1 MKDEFAIHV
10 EDNLARQIGD
20 RVKKTN
26 PKYLY
31 DKLGSQLFEQICMQP
46 EYYLTRVELEIL
58 NNYSADIA
66 NLFEDFDQIAMIEL
80 GSGSSTKTQ
89 DPTAAICEYPTYQ
102 TNVLLPSRSFC
113 DDSRRNDQQASKR
126 VP

>member
-1 MKDEFAIHV
+1 MISTSSPQVQLKDEFATHI
-10 EDNLARQIGD
+10 EDNLTRQIGD

-66 NLFEDFDQIAMIEL
+66 NLFKDFDQIAMIEL
-80 GSGSSTKTQ
+80 GSGSSTKTR
-89 DPTAAICEYPTYQ
+89 I
-102 TNVLLPSRSFC
+102 LLSNLLISNISNKCITSQSIFLGRF
-113 DDSRRNDQQASKR
+113 
-126 VP
+126 